1 MDKLTR
7 LYNMMYGSMD
17 TLFLN
22 RREDIS
28 HKHGSPVERSGSHFK
43 RHSKTSSPSTSSKVS
58 GYSSMSDLSH
68 VTSTSRE
75 VAHLDVQ
82 SLATPPAGSIH
93 LNENPNQNMFFAK
106 KPKKQSFP
114 EESSSTTTSSH
125 GDSDSCYSDSYSL
138 SYRTVHI
145 LSEGKYHRHQAPI
158 TRAAKMSSSSQNTL
172 SDQQMEGNNANNRP
186 SRLSP
191 FISKALSQSSQSL
204 PSIEVAN
211 KSSPHKGSFSDL
223 LAKKKNKK
231 SKQNSLIAKS
241 NLEINNNIANN
252 RSNLQQHSASTSQLP
267 TNQVNISSVKDLVE
281 ILIYQ
286 LQVMER
292 CQAQLQVQ
300 NQNLERANK
309 IYQQKLEMAAKEADL
324 AKQKADMLE
333 NEIWRCYICSRD
345 KIQLYS
351 ADVCIVSL
359 TCGHLFCVNCAS
371 EQRSK
376 CPKCSSSFTIDR
388 RIHL

>member
-7 LYNMMYGSMD
+7 LYKMMYGSMD
-17 TLFLN
+17 TLFAN
-22 RREDIS
+22 RREDFS
-28 HKHGSPVERSGSHFK
+28 HKHNSPSETSVTHFRK
-43 RHSKTSSPSTSSKVS
+43 HSSKNSPSTSSKVS

-68 VTSTSRE
+68 VTSSSRE
-75 VAHLDVQ
+75 VDDHLEVQ
-82 SLATPPAGSIH
+82 SFQTPPPGSIKQ
-93 LNENPNQNMFFAK
+93 NEHPNQNIFFAK

-114 EESSSTTTSSH
+114 EESSSTTSH

-138 SYRTVHI
+138 SYKTVNI
-145 LSEGKYHRHQAPI
+145 LSEGKYHRHQQPRVS
-158 TRAAKMSSSSQNTL
+158 TAAKGSATSNTL
-172 SDQQMEGNNANNRP
+172 SEHQNGANSHP

-191 FISKALSQSSQSL
+191 FISRALSQSSQSL
-204 PSIEVAN
+204 PSIEATN

-223 LAKKKNKK
+223 LARKKNKK
-231 SKQNSLIAKS
+231 SKQGSSNAKS
-241 NLEINNNIANN
+241 TLEVNNN

-267 TNQVNISSVKDLVE
+267 SSSVNIGSVKDLVE
-281 ILIYQ
+281 VLIYQ
-286 LQVMER
+286 LQVLER
-292 CQAQLQVQ
+292 CQFQLQVQ

-309 IYQQKLEMAAKEADL
+309 IYHQKLEMAEKEADL
-324 AKQKADMLE
+324 AKQKATMLE
-333 NEIWRCYICSRD
+333 NEIWRCFICSRD

-351 ADVCIVSL
+351 ANVCTVAL

-371 EQRSK
+371 EQRAK